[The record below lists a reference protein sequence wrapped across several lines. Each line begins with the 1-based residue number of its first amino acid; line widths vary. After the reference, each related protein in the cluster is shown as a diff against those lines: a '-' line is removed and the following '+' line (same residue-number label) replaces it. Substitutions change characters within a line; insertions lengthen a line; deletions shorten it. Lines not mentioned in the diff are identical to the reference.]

1 MSFLGTV
8 AGSVLTFIFL
18 AYLIPHFIVSFLR
31 PRDLKKAYNAK
42 WALVTGASSG
52 EALLSIAMYL

>member
-1 MSFLGTV
+1 MSFLGTL
-8 AGSVLTFIFL
+8 AGYVLCFIFL
-18 AYLIPHFIVSFLR
+18 SYLIPHFIVALLLK

-52 EALLSIAMYL
+52 RV